1 MIDFVG
7 FGRGFQQR
15 GDFNQGKRREMA
27 EAFAKFKADN
37 PYATQA
43 DFQSF
48 IDQYSG
54 GRNYIAGG
62 APSSEILASLAEN
75 NLRAK
80 QLNEANQSLDMLT
93 KQTKTK
99 ENLQGLVDKS
109 LLSLEPNQSGEI
121 DFVGGFEKFRKQYAD
136 ILGDDNNPFLEGF
149 TITDMFNSS
158 RRNLLVSN
166 QIKGFMPQALNL
178 IEASNGQIKDADLTM
193 MGVPANMLK
202 QVKEAAQTKYTQDQ
216 QTRRFNN
223 ESKLVD
229 RALQLIAQGNTNIV
243 DTIGSLAQSLGI
255 STSTPES
262 KKYLEEIEK
271 EAKRIR
277 SNEDKDIANKDADR
291 KAGIMNEMYAVIRKD
306 EDFLNAIR
314 AGDLTKARRLVAM
327 YTNRFQAET
336 KEFLLLG
343 VDQMIDDIKN
353 TLQTNQ
359 GDILGKK
366 RTVGEAAAMKAV
378 AGFRQSNIDKAT
390 AHFGKIDKA
399 NKNAGEQYG
408 NATLAAQDLATMF
421 EMSSSTLVLLQQVF
435 GQMPPGSNREVLKT
449 AGMNALSSNNVMTLD
464 KAKDKLKNQT
474 ALAQGGFGRPETF
487 DKWKSTTSETINKH
501 FTSVDNQL
509 DKIMEM
515 PMQTD
520 DDKQKRVRHL
530 NHLLSITMQGINS
543 ISENINFAE
552 RYSYGVDTWIT
563 YGTKQW
569 NTEEVNKELKGV
581 MKERYKNIQSVI
593 SAALEDANQTT
604 VSPTSKPNILNPDE
618 TKPSVLSEWW
628 DKTISGL
635 NNEADLFSK
644 QDRAGKKAGLFG
656 QMFNDPD
663 TVMKN
668 KIINRFMQAPGL
680 KDALIK
686 TPSELQKFNADPFNY
701 IYTSDLGKKWLDSA
715 GKEYKDYRLQ

>member
-1 MIDFVG
+1 MIDFTG
-7 FGRGFQQR
+7 FASGFQQR
-15 GDFNQGKRREMA
+15 GDYNKSKRREMA

-80 QLNEANQSLDMLT
+80 QLNEANQSLDMLA

-99 ENLQGLVDKS
+99 ENLSNLIDKS
-109 LLSLEPNQSGEI
+109 LLALEPDQSGNI
-121 DFVGGFEKFRKQYAD
+121 DFVGGYDKFRQQYGEV
-136 ILGDDNNPFLEGF
+136 LGENDNPFLKGF
-149 TITDMFNSS
+149 KISDMFNES
-158 RRNLLVSN
+158 RRNFLVSKRIN
-166 QIKGFMPQALNL
+166 EFLPQAYNL
-178 IEASNGQIKDADLTM
+178 IERSNGKIKDTDLTM
-193 MGVPANMLK
+193 MGVPASMVA
-202 QVKEAAQTKYTQDQ
+202 QVKEATQKKYTQDQ
-216 QTRRFNN
+216 QTRMFNHKRTLLA
-223 ESKLVD
+223 EASKLIADGSTNTVD
-229 RALQLIAQGNTNIV
+229 S
-243 DTIGSLAQSLGI
+243 IGMLAQSLGI
-255 STSTPES
+255 NTTLPEAKKFLSTIDE
-262 KKYLEEIEK
+262 

-277 SNEDKDIANKDADR
+277 SNEDKEIANKDADR
-291 KAGIMNEMYAVIRKD
+291 KAGIMNEMYSVIRKD

-327 YTNRFQAET
+327 YTNRFQKET

-366 RTVGEAAAMKAV
+366 RTLGEAAAMKAV

-435 GQMPPGSNREVLKT
+435 AQMPPGSNREALKT

-464 KAKDKLKNQT
+464 KAKEKLKNQT

-501 FTSVDNQL
+501 FTNVDNQL
-509 DKIMEM
+509 DKIMAM
-515 PMQTD
+515 PMQTN

-530 NHLLSITMQGINS
+530 NHLLSITMQGINT

-569 NTEEVNKELKGV
+569 NTEEVNKELKEV

-593 SAALEDANQTT
+593 NAALEDANKAP
-604 VSPTSKPNILNPDE
+604 VSQTSKPNILNPDE

-628 DKTISGL
+628 DKTIIDL
-635 NNEADLFSK
+635 NNQADLMRTQS
-644 QDRAGKKAGLFG
+644 KAGSKSSLFG
-656 QMFNDPD
+656 QIFYDED
-663 TVMKN
+663 TVKKN
-668 KIINRFMQAPGL
+668 EIISRFMQAPGL

-686 TPSELQKFNADPFNY
+686 SPSELQKFNSNPFNY

>member
-7 FGRGFQQR
+7 FGRGFQER
-15 GDFNQGKRREMA
+15 GDYNQGKRREMA

-80 QLNEANQSLDMLT
+80 QLNEANQSLDMFN
-93 KQTKTK
+93 KQNDAKKKVT
-99 ENLQGLVDKS
+99 ELIDQS
-109 LLSLEPNQSGEI
+109 LLALPEENGTVDFTKGALEFQNQ
-121 DFVGGFEKFRKQYAD
+121 Y
-136 ILGDDNNPFLEGF
+136 GDLLNSNNPYMKGF
-149 TITDMFNSS
+149 NLSDRFNSS

-255 STSTPES
+255 NTSTPES

-277 SNEDKDIANKDADR
+277 SNEDKEIANKDADR
-291 KAGIMNEMYAVIRKD
+291 KAGIMNEMYSVIRKD

-366 RTVGEAAAMKAV
+366 RTVGENAALKAV

-390 AHFGKIDKA
+390 AHFGKIDNA

-435 GQMPPGSNREVLKT
+435 AQMPPGSDRQTLQQ
-449 AGMNALSSNNVMTLD
+449 AGMNALSSNNVMTLE
-464 KAKDKLKNQT
+464 KAKTKLKNQT

-515 PMQTD
+515 PMQTE

-552 RYSYGVDTWIT
+552 RYSFGVDTWIT

-604 VSPTSKPNILNPDE
+604 VSQTSKPNILNPDE

-635 NNEADLFSK
+635 NKKADLMRTQSK
-644 QDRAGKKAGLFG
+644 SGGKASLFG
-656 QMFNDPD
+656 QMFNDQD
-663 TVMKN
+663 TVKKN
-668 KIINRFMQAPGL
+668 EIISRFMQAPGL

>member
-7 FGRGFQQR
+7 FGRGFQER
-15 GDFNQGKRREMA
+15 GDYNQGKRREMA

-80 QLNEANQSLDMLT
+80 QLNEANQSLDMFN
-93 KQTKTK
+93 KQNDAKKKVT
-99 ENLQGLVDKS
+99 ELIDQS
-109 LLSLEPNQSGEI
+109 LLALPEENGTVDFTKGALEFQNQ
-121 DFVGGFEKFRKQYAD
+121 Y
-136 ILGDDNNPFLEGF
+136 GDLLNSNNPYMKGF
-149 TITDMFNSS
+149 NLSDRFNSS

-255 STSTPES
+255 NTSTPES

-277 SNEDKDIANKDADR
+277 SNEDKEIANKDADR
-291 KAGIMNEMYAVIRKD
+291 KAGIMNEMYSVIRKD

-366 RTVGEAAAMKAV
+366 RTVGENAALKAV

-435 GQMPPGSNREVLKT
+435 AQMPPGSDRQTLQQ
-449 AGMNALSSNNVMTLD
+449 AGMNALSSNNVMTLE
-464 KAKDKLKNQT
+464 KAKTKLKNQT

-515 PMQTD
+515 PMQTE

-552 RYSYGVDTWIT
+552 RYSFGVDTWIT

-604 VSPTSKPNILNPDE
+604 VSQTSKPNILNPDE

-635 NNEADLFSK
+635 NKKADLMRTQSK
-644 QDRAGKKAGLFG
+644 SGGKASLFG
-656 QMFNDPD
+656 QMFNDQD
-663 TVMKN
+663 TVKKN
-668 KIINRFMQAPGL
+668 EIISRFMQAPGL